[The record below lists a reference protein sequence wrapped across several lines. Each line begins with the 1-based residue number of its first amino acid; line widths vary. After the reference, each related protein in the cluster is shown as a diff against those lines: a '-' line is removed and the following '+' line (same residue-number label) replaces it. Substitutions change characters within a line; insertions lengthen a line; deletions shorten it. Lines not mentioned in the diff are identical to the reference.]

1 MAGGLDKG
9 QVVVREVEVRLVRGE
24 ERRRWDELMERHHY
38 LGFRQFAGRG
48 FAAGGGVARAV
59 VGAGGVAVRGV
70 QVRGTGSVV
79 GGGTG
84 RCSFGGCT

>member
-1 MAGGLDKG
+1 MAEGLDKG

-48 FAAGGGVARAV
+48 CGRWRS
-59 VGAGGVAVRGV
+59 GAGSGWRWWGDS
-70 QVRGTGSVV
+70 QGRSSV
-79 GGGTG
+79 GYGIGGWGGTG

>member
-1 MAGGLDKG
+1 MAEGLDKG

-38 LGFRQFAGRG
+38 LGFGSLRGEGCGRW
-48 FAAGGGVARAV
+48 RS
-59 VGAGGVAVRGV
+59 GAGSGWRWWG
-70 QVRGTGSVV
+70 GSQ
-79 GGGTG
+79 GRSSAGYGIGGWGGTG